1 MAHLS
6 GFDGSI
12 TGDLVGAGELGVK
25 IEAFDV
31 DDVADVIEARAKGD
45 AGYTTF
51 LGARKWSGTIEFLV
65 QDDAA
70 AASLEAGQAITAIA
84 FVLKTS
90 VPLKILTGNGHL
102 SNVKTSSPI
111 DGPLKG
117 TATIT
122 GNGVLVHSIA

>member
-12 TGDLVGAGELGVK
+12 TGDLVGAGELGLK
-25 IEAFDV
+25 IESFDV

-51 LGARKWSGTIEFLV
+51 LGARKWTGTISFLV
-65 QDDAA
+65 QSDAA
-70 AASLEAGQAITAIA
+70 AASLEAGQVITDID
-84 FVLKTS
+84 FVLETA
-90 VPLKILTGNGHL
+90 VPLKVLTGNGHL

-111 DGPLKG
+111 DGPVAG

-122 GNGVLVHSIA
+122 GNGVIVHSIV